1 MKLNLSCYSIFEG
14 EVRVGGGRGDG
25 VIGEGGMVKEGWRK
39 GMRGGNGEGRVWG
52 GGKGEGGKGEPSTTS
67 WFYYFGLKR
76 K

>member
-25 VIGEGGMVKEGWRK
+25 VIGEGGMVKEGWGK
-39 GMRGGNGEGRVWG
+39 GMRGGNGEGRVW

>member
-52 GGKGEGGKGEPSTTS
+52 GKGEGGKGEPSTTS

>member
-52 GGKGEGGKGEPSTTS
+52 GGGREKGERGNPPRQAGFTI
-67 WFYYFGLKR
+67 LA
-76 K
+76 

>member
-1 MKLNLSCYSIFEG
+1 M
-14 EVRVGGGRGDG
+14 RVGGGRGNE
-25 VIGEGGMVKEGWRK
+25 VIGEGGMVKEGRGK

-52 GGKGEGGKGEPSTTS
+52 VGKGEGGKGNPSPIS